1 MTIAVDLGRKATKQ
15 TNKQIIIGPP
25 PKRHLNDVS
34 LASRWC
40 PNIECWLGSFLI
52 FQGIRTGSIAQ
63 KPYTFVIF
71 QGVRTPCPPCG
82 SAHVILLQNALVGI
96 LTFMSRIDIMLC
108 SVEHEN
114 KFYNLVA
121 YSISPL
127 NR

>member
-1 MTIAVDLGRKATKQ
+1 MVHHRPASET
-15 TNKQIIIGPP
+15 
-25 PKRHLNDVS
+25 

-63 KPYTFVIF
+63 KPYNFVIN
-71 QGVRTPCPPCG
+71 QGGPDPLSPPCG
-82 SAHVILLQNALVGI
+82 SAHVILLQNVLVGI

-108 SVEHEN
+108 SVEHEY

-127 NR
+127 NP